1 MEFWDGSGIS
11 WTIYKHFAPRSR
23 QIATPTP
30 HHSIFTGQTLFMSQE
45 EHLAHNPDAQPTVSK
60 HWRHERIYTK
70 TNLTAIC
77 LTVHLHDM
85 TTKHMATSVKLS
97 TAKSMHLQPP
107 NELYADFNLYN
118 IWLIYKNHTPES
130 KKHHR

>member
-1 MEFWDGSGIS
+1 
-11 WTIYKHFAPRSR
+11 
-23 QIATPTP
+23 
-30 HHSIFTGQTLFMSQE
+30 MSQE

-77 LTVHLHDM
+77 LTVHLHDI

-107 NELYADFNLYN
+107 NELHADFNLYN

-130 KKHHR
+130 KKTPQITVWQVHVEGICSCYYLLFIEMQ